1 MPSAVCEKRRIST
14 LAETVGF
21 EPTCRLPDN
30 TISSRARYDLF
41 DTSPQIF
48 KILYIIPDIDLFRK
62 RLTEK
67 IKIEKGE

>member
-1 MPSAVCEKRRIST
+1 MFYRGVSNKNGQNLAFYPKF

-41 DTSPQIF
+41 DTSP
-48 KILYIIPDIDLFRK
+48 
-62 RLTEK
+62 
-67 IKIEKGE
+67 